1 MGRLQLGKKFQQ
13 VIQSDKFQQA
23 AQGAAQ
29 GALGAL
35 QSTSATTS
43 IQSVQKQKTP
53 AIPKEY
59 IVAAAIVIA
68 ALIGAR
74 RR

>member
-23 AQGAAQ
+23 ASGAAQ

-35 QSTSATTS
+35 QSTPASTS
-43 IQSVQKQKTP
+43 IMQVERQ

-59 IVAAAIVIA
+59 IVAAAIVVA